1 MKWMQKLTRQEMI
14 DLVER
19 LMLGDGSEEDAGK
32 WLESL
37 EASTSN
43 PNVGDLIFYP
53 APGNENFSAEEIVDR
68 ACEYRP
74 FEL

>member
-53 APGNENFSAEEIVDR
+53 APGNENLSAEEIVDR